1 MRNLVAICLLLA
13 LSWPLASRALADDVP
28 QKPEEPAWR
37 VVIDPGHG
45 GRDTGAESGSGLTEK
60 TLALEVARRVA
71 SILSSTT
78 DGIQVALTRGRDDAI
93 PLKERALSAERYGA
107 DLFVSVHAN
116 ASIDRSAHG
125 AEVFFLALDG
135 ATDAE
140 SHALAAQENAALA
153 ALDPSSASHA
163 VASDD
168 VASILVDVAREE
180 TITRS
185 SRLAESVVDAFRAG
199 RAVPDRGIKQADFA
213 VLRSVGMP
221 SILVEI
227 GFVTNAE
234 DARRLATAAY
244 RQRIAE
250 GIALGIENFLS
261 TEAGRAPVAYYF
273 VRDGDTFTTVAHRH
287 RITAQELASMNN
299 LPIGRLEI
307 GQRLRVPM

>member
-1 MRNLVAICLLLA
+1 
-13 LSWPLASRALADDVP
+13 
-28 QKPEEPAWR
+28 
-37 VVIDPGHG
+37 
-45 GRDTGAESGSGLTEK
+45 
-60 TLALEVARRVA
+60 
-71 SILSSTT
+71 
-78 DGIQVALTRGRDDAI
+78 
-93 PLKERALSAERYGA
+93 
-107 DLFVSVHAN
+107 
-116 ASIDRSAHG
+116 
-125 AEVFFLALDG
+125 
-135 ATDAE
+135 
-140 SHALAAQENAALA
+140 
-153 ALDPSSASHA
+153 
-163 VASDD
+163 
-168 VASILVDVAREE
+168 
-180 TITRS
+180 
-185 SRLAESVVDAFRAG
+185 
-199 RAVPDRGIKQADFA
+199 
-213 VLRSVGMP
+213 MP